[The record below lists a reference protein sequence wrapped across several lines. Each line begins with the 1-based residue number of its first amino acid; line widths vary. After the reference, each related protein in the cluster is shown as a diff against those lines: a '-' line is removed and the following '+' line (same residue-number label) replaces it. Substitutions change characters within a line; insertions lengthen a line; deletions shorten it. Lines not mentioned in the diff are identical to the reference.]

1 MGDQSNLKLQSILIM
16 KAFIFAT
23 LLALATSSP
32 LKLKEDTP
40 EATAVAPVV
49 YIAHAPVAPVVHHV
63 PHVAP
68 VVHIAH
74 APVLTHYAYAA
85 PFPVFIH
92 KLAEEALPV
101 APTAPVAPVEDTP
114 EVAAAKVSFKAA
126 FDAAAAGEHSAL
138 ASKPLPV
145 PTPVVPVQGPAVY
158 LADAP
163 EVAEAKVSFKAAFD
177 AAEAGEHAALTPK
190 QGPAVYLADTPEVVE
205 AKATFK
211 AAFDAATAG
220 EDTVSAQ
227 TNLLEYI
234 L

>member
-1 MGDQSNLKLQSILIM
+1 MGDQSTLKLQSILIM

-23 LLALATSSP
+23 LLALATGSP

-40 EATAVAPVV
+40 EAAAVAPVV

-63 PHVAP
+63 AHVAP

-74 APVLTHYAYAA
+74 APIVPHYAYAA
-85 PFPVFIH
+85 PFPVFVH

-114 EVAAAKVSFKAA
+114 EVAAAKVTFKAA

-138 ASKPLPV
+138 APV
-145 PTPVVPVQGPAVY
+145 
-158 LADAP
+158 
-163 EVAEAKVSFKAAFD
+163 
-177 AAEAGEHAALTPK
+177 

-211 AAFDAATAG
+211 ATFDAATAG

-227 TNLLEYI
+227 VKNPGHLVI

>member
-1 MGDQSNLKLQSILIM
+1 MG
-16 KAFIFAT
+16 
-23 LLALATSSP
+23 
-32 LKLKEDTP
+32 
-40 EATAVAPVV
+40 
-49 YIAHAPVAPVVHHV
+49 
-63 PHVAP
+63 
-68 VVHIAH
+68 
-74 APVLTHYAYAA
+74 
-85 PFPVFIH
+85 
-92 KLAEEALPV
+92 
-101 APTAPVAPVEDTP
+101 
-114 EVAAAKVSFKAA
+114 KAA

-138 ASKPLPV
+138 APKPLPV
-145 PTPVVPVQGPAVY
+145 RTPVVPVQGPAVY

-177 AAEAGEHAALTPK
+177 AAEAGEHAALVPV

>member
-1 MGDQSNLKLQSILIM
+1 M
-16 KAFIFAT
+16 KAFIFGT
-23 LLALATSSP
+23 LLALATASP

-40 EATAVAPVV
+40 EVAAVVPVVHHVAPVVHHVAPIVHHIAPVV
-49 YIAHAPVAPVVHHV
+49 YIAHAPVV
-63 PHVAP
+63 P
-68 VVHIAH
+68 
-74 APVLTHYAYAA
+74 HYAYAA
-85 PFPVFIH
+85 PFPVFVH

-138 ASKPLPV
+138 APKPLPV
-145 PTPVVPVQGPAVY
+145 PTPVVPIQGPAVY

-163 EVAEAKVSFKAAFD
+163 EVAEAKAS
-177 AAEAGEHAALTPK
+177 
-190 QGPAVYLADTPEVVE
+190 
-205 AKATFK
+205 FK

-227 TNLLEYI
+227 VKNPGHLVI

>member
-1 MGDQSNLKLQSILIM
+1 MGDQSTLKLQSILIM

-32 LKLKEDTP
+32 LKLKEETP
-40 EATAVAPVV
+40 EAAAVAPVV

-63 PHVAP
+63 VHVAP

-74 APVLTHYAYAA
+74 APIVPHYAYAA
-85 PFPVFIH
+85 PFPVFVH

-114 EVAAAKVSFKAA
+114 EVAAAKISFKAA
-126 FDAAAAGEHSAL
+126 FDAAAAGEHAAL
-138 ASKPLPV
+138 APKPLPV
-145 PTPVVPVQGPAVY
+145 PTPVVPV
-158 LADAP
+158 
-163 EVAEAKVSFKAAFD
+163 
-177 AAEAGEHAALTPK
+177 

-227 TNLLEYI
+227 VKNPGHLVI